1 VNTERLVIVGLKT
14 LLLKTD
20 RPMKLREFA
29 KLIRLSPTT
38 VSRAL
43 SGYPEVAEST
53 RKRVVA
59 EAARLGY
66 RPNVNA
72 VRLVTGRAGAI
83 GVVMGRNSEFHFAE
97 FMRGMAERLSQD
109 EVDILVS
116 PIASNAAD
124 DEVDICR
131 RLATSRRVDA
141 IIVTSPKPNDERI
154 RLLDQLEMP
163 FLVHGRSDIEIPHAW
178 LDIDN
183 EGAVYR
189 STAHLLDLGHSRI
202 AMINGRYGFTFSLH
216 RDAGYRRALEERGV
230 RFDPTLVEH
239 GDFTDDAGYR
249 TALKLLA
256 SESRPTAF
264 VAGSMM
270 SALGIYRAVRSV
282 GLKIGKDVSVVAHD
296 DVISFLSAD
305 NMVPSLTATRSS
317 MRLAGKRCVD
327 LLMEM
332 LDGRAASDIHELW
345 PVELV
350 LRESATRAPY

>member
-1 VNTERLVIVGLKT
+1 
-14 LLLKTD
+14 
-20 RPMKLREFA
+20 MKLREFA
-29 KLIRLSPTT
+29 KQLGLSATT

-53 RKRVVA
+53 RKRVMD
-59 EAARLGY
+59 EAVRLGY
-66 RPNVNA
+66 RPNENA
-72 VRLVTGRAGAI
+72 VRLATGRAGAI

-116 PIASNAAD
+116 PISHNGTE
-124 DEVDICR
+124 DEVQICR

-154 RLLDQLEMP
+154 RLLNELGMP
-163 FLVHGRSDIEIPHAW
+163 FLVHGRSDTDIPHAW

-189 STAHLLDLGHSRI
+189 STTHLLDLGHRRI

-216 RDAGYRRALEERGV
+216 RDEGYRKALESRSIP
-230 RFDPTLVEH
+230 FDSELVEH
-239 GDFTDDAGYR
+239 GDFTDEIGYR
-249 TALKLLA
+249 LAVKLL
-256 SESRPTAF
+256 ERTPRPTAF

-270 SALGIYRAVRSV
+270 TALGIYRAARSF
-282 GLKIGKDVSVVAHD
+282 GLTIGKDISVIAHD
-296 DVISFLSAD
+296 DVISFLSAE

-317 MRLAGKRCVD
+317 MRAAGKRCAD
-327 LLMEM
+327 LLMDM
-332 LDGRAASDIHELW
+332 LDGHAASDIHELW
-345 PVELV
+345 PVELI
-350 LRESATRAPY
+350 LRDSATRAPENS

>member
-1 VNTERLVIVGLKT
+1 
-14 LLLKTD
+14 
-20 RPMKLREFA
+20 MKLREFA
-29 KLIRLSPTT
+29 KQLGLSATT

-53 RKRVVA
+53 RKRVMD
-59 EAARLGY
+59 EAVRLGY
-66 RPNVNA
+66 RPNENA
-72 VRLVTGRAGAI
+72 VRLATGRAGAI

-116 PIASNAAD
+116 PISHNGTE
-124 DEVDICR
+124 DEVQICR

-154 RLLDQLEMP
+154 RLLNELGMP
-163 FLVHGRSDIEIPHAW
+163 FLVHGRSQTDIPHAW

-189 STAHLLDLGHSRI
+189 STTHLLDLGHRRI

-216 RDAGYRRALEERGV
+216 RDEGYRKALESRGIP
-230 RFDPTLVEH
+230 FDPDLVEH
-239 GDFTDDAGYR
+239 GDFTDEIGYR
-249 TALKLLA
+249 LAVKLL
-256 SESRPTAF
+256 ERTPRPTAF

-270 SALGIYRAVRSV
+270 TALGIYRAARSF
-282 GLKIGKDVSVVAHD
+282 GLTIGKDISVIAHD
-296 DVISFLSAD
+296 DVISFLSAE

-317 MRLAGKRCVD
+317 MRAAGKRCAD
-327 LLMEM
+327 LLMDM
-332 LDGRAASDIHELW
+332 LDGHAASDIHELW
-345 PVELV
+345 PVELI
-350 LRESATRAPY
+350 LRDSATRAPENS

>member
-1 VNTERLVIVGLKT
+1 
-14 LLLKTD
+14 
-20 RPMKLREFA
+20 MKLREFA
-29 KLIRLSPTT
+29 KHLGLSATT

-53 RKRVVA
+53 RKRVMD
-59 EAARLGY
+59 EAVRLGY

-97 FMRGMAERLSQD
+97 FMRGMAERLCQD

-116 PIASNAAD
+116 PIANNGTD
-124 DEVDICR
+124 DEVQLCR
-131 RLATSRRVDA
+131 RLATSHRVDA

-154 RLLDQLEMP
+154 RMLHELGMP
-163 FLVHGRSDIEIPHAW
+163 FLVHGRSETGIPHAW

-189 STAHLLDLGHSRI
+189 STAHLLDLGHRRI

-216 RDAGYRRALEERGV
+216 RDEGYRKALESRGIA
-230 RFDPTLVEH
+230 FDPDLVRH
-239 GDFTDDAGYR
+239 GDFTDEIGYR
-249 TALKLLA
+249 LARKLL
-256 SESRPTAF
+256 ERDPRPTAF

-270 SALGIYRAVRSV
+270 TALGIYRAARSF
-282 GLKIGKDVSVVAHD
+282 GLTIGKDISVIAHD

-317 MRLAGKRCVD
+317 MRAAGKRCAD
-327 LLMEM
+327 LLMDI

-345 PVELV
+345 PVELI
-350 LRESATRAPY
+350 LRESATRVPEWA

>member
-1 VNTERLVIVGLKT
+1 
-14 LLLKTD
+14 
-20 RPMKLREFA
+20 MKLREFA
-29 KLIRLSPTT
+29 KHMGLSATT

-53 RKRVVA
+53 RNRVMA
-59 EAARLGY
+59 EAIRLGY

-116 PIASNAAD
+116 PIANNGTD
-124 DEVDICR
+124 DEVQLCR

-154 RLLDQLEMP
+154 RMLHELGMP
-163 FLVHGRSDIEIPHAW
+163 FLVHGRSESDIPHAW

-189 STAHLLDLGHSRI
+189 STAHLLDLGHRRI
-202 AMINGRYGFTFSLH
+202 AMINGRHGFTFSLH
-216 RDAGYRRALEERGV
+216 RDDGYRRALANREIV
-230 RFDPTLVEH
+230 FDPALVEH
-239 GDFTDDAGYR
+239 GDFTDEIGYR
-249 TALKLLA
+249 LARKLL
-256 SESRPTAF
+256 ELNPRPTAF

-270 SALGIYRAVRSV
+270 TALGIYRAARSF
-282 GLKIGKDVSVVAHD
+282 GLTIGKDISVIAHD
-296 DVISFLSAD
+296 DVISFLSAE

-317 MRLAGKRCVD
+317 MRAAGTRCAD
-327 LLMEM
+327 LLMDI
-332 LDGRAASDIHELW
+332 LNGRAPTDIHELW

-350 LRESATRAPY
+350 LRESATRVPEWS

>member
-1 VNTERLVIVGLKT
+1 
-14 LLLKTD
+14 
-20 RPMKLREFA
+20 MKLREFA
-29 KLIRLSPTT
+29 KQVGLSATT

-43 SGYPEVAEST
+43 SGYPEVSEST
-53 RKRVVA
+53 RKRVMD

-72 VRLVTGRAGAI
+72 VRLVTGRTGAI

-97 FMRGMAERLSQD
+97 FMRGMAERLSLD

-116 PIASNAAD
+116 PTASNGTD
-124 DEVDICR
+124 DEVQLCR

-141 IIVTSPKPNDERI
+141 IIITSPKPNDERI
-154 RLLDQLEMP
+154 RLLHEIGMP
-163 FLVHGRSDIEIPHAW
+163 FLVHGRSEIDIPYAW

-189 STAHLLDLGHSRI
+189 ATEHLLDLGHTRI
-202 AMINGRYGFTFSLH
+202 AMINGRFGFTFSLH
-216 RDAGYRRALEERGV
+216 RDAGYRRALEEKGLTY
-230 RFDPTLVEH
+230 DPSLVEH
-239 GDFTDDAGYR
+239 GDFTDEIGYR
-249 TALKLLA
+249 LAKKLL
-256 SESRPTAF
+256 EQNPRPTAF

-270 SALGIYRAVRSV
+270 TALGIYRAARSF
-282 GLKIGKDVSVVAHD
+282 GLVIGKDISVIAHD

-317 MRLAGKRCVD
+317 MRAAGKRCAD
-327 LLMEM
+327 LLMDI
-332 LDGRAASDIHELW
+332 LDGAVPKDVNELW

-350 LRESATRAPY
+350 LRETAKRPPQ

>member
-1 VNTERLVIVGLKT
+1 
-14 LLLKTD
+14 
-20 RPMKLREFA
+20 MKLREFA
-29 KLIRLSPTT
+29 KQLGLSATT

-53 RKRVVA
+53 RKRVMD
-59 EAARLGY
+59 EAVRLGY
-66 RPNVNA
+66 RPNENA
-72 VRLVTGRAGAI
+72 VRLATGRAGAI

-116 PIASNAAD
+116 PISHNGTE
-124 DEVDICR
+124 DEVQICR

-154 RLLDQLEMP
+154 RLLNEFGMP
-163 FLVHGRSDIEIPHAW
+163 FLVHGRSQTDIPHAW

-189 STAHLLDLGHSRI
+189 STTHLLDLGHRRI

-216 RDAGYRRALEERGV
+216 RDEGYRNALESRGIP
-230 RFDPTLVEH
+230 FDSELVEH
-239 GDFTDDAGYR
+239 GDFTDEIGYR
-249 TALKLLA
+249 LAVKLL
-256 SESRPTAF
+256 ERTPRPTAF

-270 SALGIYRAVRSV
+270 TALGIYRAARSF
-282 GLKIGKDVSVVAHD
+282 GLTIGKDISVIAHD
-296 DVISFLSAD
+296 DVISFLSAE

-317 MRLAGKRCVD
+317 MRAAGKRCAD
-327 LLMEM
+327 LLMDM
-332 LDGRAASDIHELW
+332 LDGHAASDIHELW
-345 PVELV
+345 PVELI
-350 LRESATRAPY
+350 LRDSATRAPENS